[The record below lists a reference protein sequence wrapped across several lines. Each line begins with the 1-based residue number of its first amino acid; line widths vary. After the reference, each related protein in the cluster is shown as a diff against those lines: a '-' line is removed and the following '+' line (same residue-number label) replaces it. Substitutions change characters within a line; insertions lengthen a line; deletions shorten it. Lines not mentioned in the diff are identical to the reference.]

1 MANLQEVLCARLR
14 FNAIQNLQIFDTP
27 SKSQNYSVVRLSL
40 VQLYN
45 EKNGVVHAY

>member
-27 SKSQNYSVVRLSL
+27 SRSKNYSVVRLSL

-45 EKNGVVHAY
+45 ERKGVVYTY